1 MNPLK
6 YLYCTLLLAI
16 SLCFSQLYGQ
26 MIPLQ
31 AFCLASETAVIPQ
44 SDGFQVDWRL
54 DLGVTDIALDKSH
67 AYHFSAGFLQP
78 NMNRFPMI
86 DQWRKYN
93 PSIEL
98 KYNYHGEAIVLVS
111 TEPDLI
117 LYGFKIFD
125 LRGQELISNQTK
137 YMSSFLAKSIDM
149 RPLASG
155 VYMMQVFYLPELMT
169 LDSKSTYWIK
179 YVKFIKP

>member
-1 MNPLK
+1 MNFLK
-6 YLYCTLLLAI
+6 PISFLLIMILQLL
-16 SLCFSQLYGQ
+16 SLDAHGQ
-26 MIPLQ
+26 MNTLKS
-31 AFCLASETAVIPQ
+31 FCLAAESFVTDQREGIQ
-44 SDGFQVDWRL
+44 IDWRL
-54 DLGVTDIALDKSH
+54 DLGVTEIALDKSH

-125 LRGQELISNQTK
+125 LRGQELIINQTK

-179 YVKFIKP
+179 YLKFIKP

>member
-1 MNPLK
+1 MNALK
-6 YLYCTLLLAI
+6 TICFLLIMIL
-16 SLCFSQLYGQ
+16 QLLSVDARSQ
-26 MIPLQ
+26 MIKLQ
-31 AFCLASETAVIPQ
+31 SFCLAAESFVTAQ
-44 SDGFQVDWRL
+44 RDGFQVDWRL

-78 NMNRFPMI
+78 NMNRFPMN

-93 PSIEL
+93 PGIEL
-98 KYNYHGEAIVLVS
+98 KYNYHGAAIVLVS

-155 VYMMQVFYLPELMT
+155 VYMMQVFYLPEWMT

>member
-6 YLYCTLLLAI
+6 YINYTPVLAL
-16 SLCFSQLYGQ
+16 SFCFSQIYGQ

-31 AFCLASETAVIPQ
+31 TFCLASETAIIPQ
-44 SDGFQVDWRL
+44 TDGFQVDWRL
-54 DLGVTDIALDKSH
+54 DLGVTVIQLDKSH
-67 AYHFSAGFLQP
+67 TYHFSAGFLQP
-78 NMNRFPMI
+78 NMNRFSMI
-86 DQWRKYN
+86 DQWNKYN
-93 PSIEL
+93 PNIEL
-98 KYNYHGEAIVLVS
+98 KYNYYGEAIVLVS
-111 TEPDLI
+111 NEPDLI

-155 VYMMQVFYLPELMT
+155 VYMMQVFYLPEWMT

>member
-1 MNPLK
+1 MNVLK
-6 YLYCTLLLAI
+6 TICFLLIMIL
-16 SLCFSQLYGQ
+16 QLLSVDASSQ
-26 MIPLQ
+26 MIKLQ
-31 AFCLASETAVIPQ
+31 SFCLAAESFVTAQ
-44 SDGFQVDWRL
+44 RDGFQVDWRL

-125 LRGQELISNQTK
+125 LLGQELISNQTK
-137 YMSSFLAKSIDM
+137 YMSGFLSKSIDM

-155 VYMMQVFYLPELMT
+155 VYMMQVFYLPEWMT

>member
-1 MNPLK
+1 
-6 YLYCTLLLAI
+6 
-16 SLCFSQLYGQ
+16 

-31 AFCLASETAVIPQ
+31 SFCLASETAVIPQ
-44 SDGFQVDWRL
+44 RDGFRIDWRL
-54 DLGVTDIALDKSH
+54 DLGATVIQLDKSH
-67 AYHFSAGFLQP
+67 TYHFIAGFLQP
-78 NMNRFPMI
+78 NMNRFPI
-86 DQWRKYN
+86 VDEWRKYN

-111 TEPDLI
+111 KEPDLLI
-117 LYGFKIFD
+117 YGFKIFD
-125 LRGQELISNQTK
+125 LRGQEVISNQTK